1 MCDTKSYIL
10 NHRKRVQN
18 KLFKLIVALLMRSQ
32 EHDKSKL
39 EEPEFS
45 LWEKMDEEPRYQY
58 GSKEYKE
65 KIERYRELFEMHYK
79 KNPHHPEHFMNGI
92 SDMTL
97 IDLAEM
103 LCDWISYKD
112 NIRVTEAIEMVEKQS
127 KRFGYS
133 DEIKNMLINTL
144 NTYFQSVTWPF
155 FILGI
160 IVLYTSSYNDAF
172 LIPSFL
178 KNLTIFSSCMKKSL
192 ITLHQIHP
200 SFGKKIIGSS

>member
-1 MCDTKSYIL
+1 MCDTESYIR
-10 NHRKRVQN
+10 NHIKRVQN
-18 KLFKLIVALLMRSQ
+18 KLFKLITVLSIRLR

-45 LWEKMDEEPRYQY
+45 LWKKMDEEPRYPY

-65 KIERYRELFEMHYK
+65 KIERYRELFKMHYK
-79 KNPHHPEHFMNGI
+79 KNPHHPEHFPNGI

-144 NTYFQSVTWPF
+144 NTYFAVF
-155 FILGI
+155 GDEEEFNMCLNIDIHINKMVGYDEDI
-160 IVLYTSSYNDAF
+160 
-172 LIPSFL
+172 
-178 KNLTIFSSCMKKSL
+178 KK
-192 ITLHQIHP
+192 
-200 SFGKKIIGSS
+200 KKIIDMYV

>member
-10 NHRKRVQN
+10 NHIKRVQN
-18 KLFKLIVALLMRSQ
+18 KLFKLIIALLMRSQ

-144 NTYFQSVTWPF
+144 NTYFSV
-155 FILGI
+155 LGDEKEFDMYQNCDTYI
-160 IVLYTSSYNDAF
+160 NKIADKCDEEN
-172 LIPSFL
+172 
-178 KNLTIFSSCMKKSL
+178 KKS
-192 ITLHQIHP
+192 
-200 SFGKKIIGSS
+200 KIIDIMI

>member
-1 MCDTKSYIL
+1 MCDTESYIR
-10 NHRKRVQN
+10 NHIKRVQN
-18 KLFKLIVALLMRSQ
+18 KLFKLITALSIRLQ
-32 EHDKSKL
+32 EHDESKL

-45 LWEKMDEEPRYQY
+45 LWKKMDEEPRYPY

-65 KIERYRELFEMHYK
+65 KIERYHELFEMHYK
-79 KNPHHPEHFMNGI
+79 KNPHHPEHFQNGI

-144 NTYFQSVTWPF
+144 NTYFAV
-155 FILGI
+155 LGDEKEFNM
-160 IVLYTSSYNDAF
+160 YQNHDAY
-172 LIPSFL
+172 I
-178 KNLTIFSSCMKKSL
+178 KRMIDKYEEENKKS
-192 ITLHQIHP
+192 
-200 SFGKKIIGSS
+200 KILDIMI